1 MPILSVWQSDE
12 YFYSIVIMNWFLL
25 AFAAALLTAG
35 HTMLE
40 KKAVSEGRTLEVSWI
55 LALVNA
61 IFSIPFFWFADF
73 SGITLP
79 VVGYIFIA
87 SVFGASALFLATKS
101 LKHTE
106 VSESSPFFAL
116 SPLVAATLAFLFLH
130 EKITGSHF
138 IGFILM
144 VGGIFFLELKNF
156 RLLSGIF
163 AKGREKYVLY
173 TLTAVLLFGVSSLFD
188 RIILSIYEID
198 TLAFLVLIHMF
209 LAIHFSVI
217 FLLQPI
223 SKKELVSSLRENWYL
238 IILLGIITY
247 LQRYFY
253 ASAIQVAMSLGMV
266 AAVKRLSSLFT
277 VIIGGSLFHEHDVVR
292 KTIAT
297 MIILFGL
304 VLLVW

>member
-1 MPILSVWQSDE
+1 
-12 YFYSIVIMNWFLL
+12 MNWFLL

-116 SPLVAATLAFLFLH
+116 SPLVAAVLAFFFLQ
-130 EKITGSHF
+130 EKIAGINL
-138 IGFILM
+138 IGFVLM
-144 VGGIFFLELKNF
+144 VGGIFFLELKNL
-156 RLLSGIF
+156 RILSGIF
-163 AKGREKYVLY
+163 TKGREKYVVY
-173 TLTAVLLFGVSSLFD
+173 TLIAVFLFGIGSIFD
-188 RIILSIYEID
+188 RIVLAGYGID
-198 TLAFLVLIHMF
+198 ALAFLAIVHMF
-209 LAIHFSVI
+209 LALNFSVL
-217 FLLQPI
+217 FFARPL
-223 SKKELVSSLRENWYL
+223 SKEELMSNLRSNWKLIIVLALVS
-238 IILLGIITY
+238 Y

-253 ASAIQVAMSLGMV
+253 MSAIQVALSLGMV
-266 AAVKRLSSLFT
+266 VAVKRLSSLFT
-277 VIIGGSLFHEHDVVR
+277 VIIGGNLFHEHDIVR

-297 MIILFGL
+297 IIILSGL
-304 VLLVW
+304 ALLAW